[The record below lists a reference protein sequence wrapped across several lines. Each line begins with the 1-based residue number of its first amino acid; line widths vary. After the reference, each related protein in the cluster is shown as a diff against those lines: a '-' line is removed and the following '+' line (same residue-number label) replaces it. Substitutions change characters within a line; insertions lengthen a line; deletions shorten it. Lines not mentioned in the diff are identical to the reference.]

1 MHLFY
6 TPEIQ
11 FPVHKLSEEESKHCT
26 KVLRLNIGD
35 RVFLAD
41 GKGTFCEAVI
51 TNSFPKACILEI
63 VKKSQDYGKRDF
75 KINIAIAPTKNIERF
90 ELFLEK
96 ATEIGIDE
104 IIPLICRFS
113 ERKEIKPERSAKVII
128 AAMKQSQKAYLPL
141 LRPAQ
146 LFKDFTIKPFLGD
159 KFIAYCS
166 KTDKNLLGKLVKQGR
181 NVLILIGPEG
191 DFSSEEVDMAIAE
204 GFIPVSLGESRLR
217 TETAGIVACHTVN
230 LINQRYS
237 NQ

>member
-6 TPEIQ
+6 SPEIL
-11 FPVHKLSEEESKHCT
+11 FPAHKLSEGESKHCT
-26 KVLRLNIGD
+26 KVLRLINGD
-35 RVFLAD
+35 RVFITD

-51 TNSFPKACILEI
+51 TNPSPKACILKI
-63 VKKSQDYGKRDF
+63 VKKSHEFGKRNF
-75 KINIAIAPTKNIERF
+75 NLSIAIAPTKNMERF

-96 ATEIGIDE
+96 VTEIGIDE

-113 ERKEIKPERSAKVII
+113 ERKEIKPERLDKVII
-128 AAMKQSQKAYLPL
+128 SAMKQSQKAYLPL
-141 LRPAQ
+141 LTPVHQ
-146 LFKDFTIKPFLGD
+146 FKEFIIKPFLGD

-166 KTDKNLLGKLVKQGR
+166 KTDKNLLSKLVKQGR
-181 NVLILIGPEG
+181 NVLILVGPEG

-230 LINQRYS
+230 LINQKD
-237 NQ
+237 